1 MAKGV
6 SATAAAAAGG
16 VVDAHMASK
25 AAVADEALRLSVAG
39 GEYEALARSLE
50 EHGQHAS
57 EAVLAEARAA
67 KNRLKERRK
76 KESIRLR
83 KQHAGAM
90 GALQQLHGLST
101 MAAVD
106 ELRERLQSAEHH
118 AGTLTALDE
127 ELEVVRARLQG
138 LTPVES
144 VASGP
149 VELTLDQLLAGTDG
163 FASSKLVGSGGF
175 GKVFEGT
182 LLLPSLPA
190 GAVPLELH
198 HLPVAVKKARSRPGL
213 ATRRASCRGCTA
225 RWPSCVSATTPI
237 CCLCSGAAAATQTP
251 ASLSLHSCLH
261 THLSGH
267 AAATRGPRLAVLL
280 TWPLRCQVL
289 LGPSG
294 AMSRLPADAWWQL
307 RRPTQARR
315 RETRAPAAAG
325 AALTP
330 QASQLAAEAPHHD
343 PGDTAL

>member
-1 MAKGV
+1 MRLMCELGAAIGSALTVARSKGRTDCVAILLATAAPREKVELAAKAVAADAMMAQLLEEEIEVSKDKARKASKKNSAQPQHRVGASGAGCSAEAASSVAKGV

-50 EHGQHAS
+50 EHSQHAS

-67 KNRLKERRK
+67 RNRLKERRK

-198 HLPVAVKKARSRPGL
+198 HLPVAVKKARSGYSASELQGL
-213 ATRRASCRGCTA
+213 HREVAILRECNHPHLLPLFGCG
-225 RWPSCVSATTPI
+225 
-237 CCLCSGAAAATQTP
+237 CCNP
-251 ASLSLHSCLH
+251 NPCL
-261 THLSGH
+261 
-267 AAATRGPRLAVLL
+267 P
-280 TWPLRCQVL
+280 
-289 LGPSG
+289 
-294 AMSRLPADAWWQL
+294 
-307 RRPTQARR
+307 
-315 RETRAPAAAG
+315 
-325 AALTP
+325 
-330 QASQLAAEAPHHD
+330 
-343 PGDTAL
+343 